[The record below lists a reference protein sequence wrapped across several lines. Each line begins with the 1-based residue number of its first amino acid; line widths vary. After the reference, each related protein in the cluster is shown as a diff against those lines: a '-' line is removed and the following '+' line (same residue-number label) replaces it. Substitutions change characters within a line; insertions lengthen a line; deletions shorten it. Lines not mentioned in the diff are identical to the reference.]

1 MPESLLLKIEPEL
14 KERLRREARRR
25 GTSMSKL
32 TRDALREYLAE
43 IEAREDF
50 GRWLKSIQGTAKSGL
65 TTDEIMALT
74 RGE

>member
-1 MPESLLLKIEPEL
+1 MNESLLIKLDADLKQQ
-14 KERLRREARRR
+14 LRREASRR

-32 TRDALREYLAE
+32 TRRVLRDYLEE
-43 IEAREDF
+43 IEAQEDF
-50 GRWLKSIQGTAKSGL
+50 ARWAESVQGTATGGM

>member
-1 MPESLLLKIEPEL
+1 MDESLLIKVDSGLK
-14 KERLRREARRR
+14 RQLRREATRQ

-32 TRDALREYLAE
+32 TRRVLRDYLDD
-43 IEAREDF
+43 IEAQEDF
-50 GRWLKSIQGTAKSGL
+50 SRWLDRIRGSATVRM

>member
-1 MPESLLLKIEPEL
+1 MDESLLIKIDADLKQQ
-14 KERLRREARRR
+14 LRREATRR

-32 TRDALREYLAE
+32 TRRVLRDYLDE
-43 IEAREDF
+43 IEAQEDF
-50 GRWLKSIQGTAKSGL
+50 SRWLDRARGSATTAM